1 MYTCMTNPIPIII
14 AVLQVEISSFAHFSS
29 FEPRSADGTVLPI
42 PIPRV
47 SYTDETGISA

>member
-1 MYTCMTNPIPIII
+1 MYTCMTNPIPVII

-29 FEPRSADGTVLPI
+29 FEPRSADGTAL

-47 SYTDETGISA
+47 SYTDENSISA